1 MQETPLEMIKKQ
13 AEKLSL
19 SDHIK
24 LVEALV
30 QQLKEKSVSTRE
42 ELDWAELYGLGKGL
56 WNGEDAQDYVS
67 RLRDD
72 RV

>member
-1 MQETPLEMIKKQ
+1 MQDTPLEMIKKQ
-13 AEKLSL
+13 ASKLSL
-19 SDHIK
+19 HEHIK

-42 ELDWAELYGLGKGL
+42 GLDWTELYGLGKGL
-56 WNGEDAQDYVS
+56 WNGEDAQDYVN